1 MSEHDTTTA
10 KDFEHASKL
19 AHLRLELALVMQ
31 TLRSTAGLTQA
42 ELAQRLGVNQPAIA
56 KLERVGDHK
65 IENVLRY
72 LGELDA
78 DLLVAVRQGSDVVQV
93 SDDREHLLVA
103 LPREVDDWAAAA
115 DSDLDAFVMEA
126 LRDAHAKSLS
136 TAEANDGATRRGAG
150 GKRSSTSRS
159 PKRVDP

>member
-1 MSEHDTTTA
+1 MSELDTTTT

-19 AHLRLELALVMQ
+19 THLRLELALVMQ
-31 TLRSTAGLTQA
+31 TLRSSAGLTQA

-78 DLLVAVRQGSDVVQV
+78 ELLVAVRQGSDVVQV

-103 LPREVDDWAAAA
+103 LPREVDEWAAAA
-115 DSDLDAFVMEA
+115 DMDLDAFVMEA
-126 LRDAHAKSLS
+126 LRDAHAK
-136 TAEANDGATRRGAG
+136 TQRYDIRGGTFAFHPADFSEYSAG
-150 GKRSSTSRS
+150 FGKAA
-159 PKRVDP
+159 

>member
-1 MSEHDTTTA
+1 MSELDTTTT

-19 AHLRLELALVMQ
+19 THLRLELALVMQ
-31 TLRSTAGLTQA
+31 TLRSSAGLTQA

-78 DLLVAVRQGSDVVQV
+78 ELLVAVRQGSDVIQV

-103 LPREVDDWAAAA
+103 LPREIDDWAAAA
-115 DSDLDAFVMEA
+115 DMDLDAFVMDA
-126 LRDAHAKSLS
+126 LRDAQAKTQTYDVRGGTFALHP
-136 TAEANDGATRRGAG
+136 AEFSEYSAG
-150 GKRSSTSRS
+150 FGKAA
-159 PKRVDP
+159 